1 MAKTIAIARKN
12 FLFSDTAAGAQA
24 SGRVFSMI
32 ETAIVNGHH
41 PQRYLAVLLTELPNV
56 SSVEEIEALLPWHL
70 KSEEVTRRYREYPA
84 L

>member
-1 MAKTIAIARKN
+1 
-12 FLFSDTAAGAQA
+12 
-24 SGRVFSMI
+24 MI

-70 KSEEVTRRYREYPA
+70 TPEEVTRRYREYPE